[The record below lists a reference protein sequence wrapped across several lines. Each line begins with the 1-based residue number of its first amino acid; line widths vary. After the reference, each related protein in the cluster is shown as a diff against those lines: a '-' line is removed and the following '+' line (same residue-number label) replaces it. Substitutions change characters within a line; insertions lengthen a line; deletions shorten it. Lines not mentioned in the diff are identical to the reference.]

1 MNITRN
7 DMFNIKRRL
16 SSSMAMNLSAS
27 SGRRT
32 ERRHFAKV
40 NKKRAALLRLLYF
53 RRCLADSNRRRRFC
67 RP

>member
-1 MNITRN
+1 MNIKILKG
-7 DMFNIKRRL
+7 ML
-16 SSSMAMNLSAS
+16 SYFLS
-27 SGRRT
+27 T
-32 ERRHFAKV
+32 LPKV